1 MAKSIVACRNTQTL
15 PRSGRKRGYYYVQ
28 LTLAMNDSIMF
39 PGELDYRQRCRKQRL
54 KAAVWVWVILA
65 VVDIV
70 RYKEGIQMGEI
81 HVAHSWHEAIAQSPQ
96 FLVVSAIIATL
107 VYGFP
112 RVVGLCK
119 KHFICKDCRTVY
131 AIRNPSAIC
140 PSCGGP
146 LEILDGFYK
155 RHPER

>member
-1 MAKSIVACRNTQTL
+1 MMC
-15 PRSGRKRGYYYVQ
+15 
-28 LTLAMNDSIMF
+28 
-39 PGELDYRQRCRKQRL
+39 PGELGYRQRCRKQRL
-54 KAAVWVWVILA
+54 KVAAWVWLILA
-65 VVDIV
+65 VVDMI
-70 RYKEGIQMGEI
+70 RYKAGVQTGES
-81 HVAHSWHEAIAQSPQ
+81 HVAHSWHEALAQSPRS
-96 FLVVSAIIATL
+96 LVVSAIIAAL

-112 RVVGLCK
+112 SVVGLCK

-131 AIRNPSAIC
+131 ANKNPGAIC